1 MDNDINNEVPLLR
14 RISAIIPLML
24 GWYTLAIAVNLAT
37 FSYLVYVLV
46 STPPATGYELSIY
59 NAYPLSFW
67 IALLTLYSLNILLIF
82 LVCDKRASLVALGGI
97 LISMLILGLL
107 PLQRDYLCI
116 SAGDSLTHLTYIKN
130 LINEGKLGLSLG
142 YTDPYPLPHLL
153 TGGLVL
159 VGLGLS
165 DAIQVMPILYY
176 VWYIV
181 FLYLLAK
188 LLFKDSQLVII
199 LMLLA
204 LLPILKIHSY
214 YPSLFFL
221 YLLPSFFYFILKSWW
236 IPAAVMAI
244 ALPLSH
250 PASSLYLFTIL
261 LLVGIIYYAQ
271 GYRLGN
277 KVYLV
282 TSGIFLVTW
291 MVWLFCLS
299 PQFINVATTTIN
311 VATTTSTT
319 VLEISE
325 DSPPTYFK
333 YVLRMIA
340 LTNMKFGELFLLYI
354 IRYGQAH
361 LIIGL
366 GIISSATMLYHWAR
380 HKTMEH
386 SYILAVSILCLLY
399 CVAYF
404 VSFFVPPLLIL
415 GRASQYSFVLAILPA
430 SILIHKLVK
439 ARRVYIVL
447 VVVLLL
453 STNYFAVFT
462 QYDSFFN
469 RSPPQ
474 QITQSEIKAVAWLLD
489 NKEVGVEVYD
499 LLRKQRR
506 MAAYILGYEYLENRN
521 IDDLDTTGLPFHFGY
536 DEYETL
542 GEALGK
548 DGYLLTNEKTI
559 DVSTKMYPEYEDIW
573 AYHPDDYAKL
583 ENDASLKLLYDK
595 DGIKIYRI
603 VRLPNF

>member
-82 LVCDKRASLVALGGI
+82 LVRDKRASLVALGGI
-97 LISMLILGLL
+97 LISMIILGLL
-107 PLQRDYLCI
+107 PLQRDYFCV
-116 SAGDSLTHLTYIKN
+116 SGGDSLSHLTYIKN
-130 LINEGKLGLSLG
+130 LVNEGKLGLSPG

-188 LLFKDSQLVII
+188 SLFKDSQLVTI

-204 LLPILKIHSY
+204 LLPILQFHFY

-221 YLLPSFFYFILKSWW
+221 YLLPSLFYFMLKRWW
-236 IPAAVMAI
+236 IPAAVTAI
-244 ALPLSH
+244 ALPFTH
-250 PASSLYLFTIL
+250 PASSLYLFSIL
-261 LLVGIIYYAQ
+261 LIAGIIYHAQ
-271 GYRLGN
+271 GYR
-277 KVYLV
+277 Y
-282 TSGIFLVTW
+282 SGRAYWVISGVFLATW
-291 MVWLFCLS
+291 LMWLFVLK
-299 PQFINVATTTIN
+299 PQLINVA
-311 VATTTSTT
+311 STT
-319 VLEISE
+319 PAIILGLS
-325 DSPPTYFK
+325 DDGPPSQFK
-333 YVLRMIA
+333 DIMRVIA
-340 LTNMKFGELFLLYI
+340 MTNMNFGELFLLYI
-354 IRYGQAH
+354 KRYGQLH
-361 LIIGL
+361 LIMGL
-366 GIISSATMLYHWAR
+366 GIISSVAMLYHWTR
-380 HKTMEH
+380 HRTMEH
-386 SYILAVSILCLLY
+386 SRMLAVPILCLLY
-399 CVAYF
+399 CVTYLA
-404 VSFFVPPLLIL
+404 SFFISPHLIL
-415 GRASQYSFVLAILPA
+415 GRVPPYALVLAMFPA
-430 SILIHKLVK
+430 SILIYKLVK
-439 ARRVYIVL
+439 THRVYIVL
-447 VVVLLL
+447 VVMLLL

-462 QYDSFFN
+462 QYDSLFN
-469 RSPPQ
+469 RKPPQ
-474 QITQSEIKAVAWLLD
+474 QITMSEVEAVAWLLD
-489 NKEVGVEVYD
+489 NKEVGIEVYD

-506 MAAYILGYEYLENRN
+506 MVVYILGHKYLENRH
-521 IDDLDTTGLPFHFGY
+521 IADLDAKGLPFHFGY

-548 DGYLLTNEKTI
+548 DGYLLTNEKNI

-603 VRLPNF
+603 NGASERTFDNQI